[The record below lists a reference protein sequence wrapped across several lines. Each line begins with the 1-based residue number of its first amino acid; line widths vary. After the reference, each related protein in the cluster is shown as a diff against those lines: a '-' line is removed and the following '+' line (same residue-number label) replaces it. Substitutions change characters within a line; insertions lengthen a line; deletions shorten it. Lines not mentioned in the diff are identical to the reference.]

1 MRLLMPFIACLLML
15 ATGLTA
21 MAHAAERPEDQ
32 VSLTELASHHS
43 PGDADEVPADAD
55 RNYPHHHGACHGH
68 DIAAPL
74 IAPATAAVACEV
86 SVMRPTAGAPL
97 SSRPADTL
105 LRPPIA

>member
-1 MRLLMPFIACLLML
+1 MRLLMPFIACLLLL
-15 ATGLTA
+15 ATSLTA
-21 MAHAAERPEDQ
+21 VAHAAERPEDQ
-32 VSLTELASHHS
+32 VSVTELATYHS

-74 IAPATAAVACEV
+74 SAPATTAVTCEERAL
-86 SVMRPTAGAPL
+86 RPTAGAPL
-97 SSRPADTL
+97 PTRVADTL